1 MPIVKNC
8 CMDSSIKERK
18 IIWITNICGV
28 LFLALC
34 IITPYILAHIGINF
48 TDEPYQIL
56 LAANLHNAPFSF
68 LTSIL
73 ARWWGDNF
81 GWEILSMRY
90 FAITMQLIPFLIGCY
105 VMWRNL
111 KRFTL
116 CTFISGMCIL
126 LMNGM
131 FNFTLMGWD
140 ATSNGCITCIGIIL
154 FFYCRKST
162 FLRVVLLGLFSGM
175 TICMRL
181 PNVVIIPIVIS
192 VIGIST
198 MKTREMKTILGQE
211 LVYLMTLLI
220 IVVATIMYSYE
231 SIPKY
236 IESVQ
241 SNQITA
247 HSAKDMLEDWIGL
260 INYVLP
266 FVIILLFGLITI
278 KFAYSYS
285 SRHSTWFTSM
295 VCIGWLLVFFELWW
309 LYIGIDNYLLINHLS
324 YAFFVVLTALTVF
337 KYAKASFLNIQE
349 GSIVIISCIGLLCLS
364 LVSGVGSNCGINK
377 ILALNFIPLIM
388 VYLMPVI
395 SRPFYWFCGLFLT
408 IICPTLCVHKWSRSY
423 HDVGIHRAEYK
434 CDAVKQYKG
443 LYTSEDQMKFLIQLN
458 EIVQKN
464 RTGNNIYI
472 AYNGPTRFAAYYLN
486 GTHPQYA
493 LNNWTG
499 HAIQD
504 DEYILQTKEYI
515 LSADKPINVFVLEP
529 SKLQKDCD
537 MLNILNSLKPIGVAD
552 YDIVRVYRY

>member
-1 MPIVKNC
+1 
-8 CMDSSIKERK
+8 MDSIIKERK
-18 IIWITNICGV
+18 IIWLANICGV
-28 LFLALC
+28 LFLVMC
-34 IITPYILAHIGINF
+34 ILSPYILAHVGINF

-56 LAANLHNAPFSF
+56 LAKNLHNAPFSF

-73 ARWWGDNF
+73 ARWWGDNI
-81 GWEILSMRY
+81 GWGILSMRY

-105 VMWRNL
+105 VMWRNV
-111 KRFTL
+111 KRFAL

-162 FLRVVLLGLFSGM
+162 LLRVVLLGLFSGM
-175 TICMRL
+175 AICFRL
-181 PNVVIIPIVIS
+181 PNIVIIPIIMGVIW
-192 VIGIST
+192 ISAL
-198 MKTREMKTILGQE
+198 KTREWKLFLGQE
-211 LVYLMTLLI
+211 IVYLITLLI
-220 IVVATIMYSYE
+220 ILVATIMYSYGA
-231 SIPKY
+231 IPNY
-236 IESVQ
+236 IDSVR

-285 SRHSTWFTSM
+285 SRHSTWFTGM
-295 VCIGWLLVFFELWW
+295 VCIGWLFVFFELWW
-309 LYIGIDNYLLINHLS
+309 LYIGVDNYLLINHLS
-324 YAFFVVLTALTVF
+324 YAFFVVLAVFTIF
-337 KYAKASFLNIQE
+337 KYAKASFLSIQL
-349 GSIVIISCIGLLCLS
+349 GSIVIVSCIGLLCLS

-377 ILALNFIPLIM
+377 ILAINFIPLIM
-388 VYLMPVI
+388 VYLIPVI
-395 SRPFYWFCGLFLT
+395 SRPFYWFSGLFLT
-408 IICPTLCVHKWSRSY
+408 IVCPTLCVHKWSRSY

-458 EIVQKN
+458 EVIQNN
-464 RTGNNIYI
+464 RNENNVYI
-472 AYNGPTRFAAYYLN
+472 GYNGPTRFAAYYLN
-486 GTHPQYA
+486 GTQPQYT

-499 HAIQD
+499 NAILNE
-504 DEYILQTKEYI
+504 EYIRQTREYI
-515 LSADKPINVFVLEP
+515 LSEDQPVNVFVLEP
-529 SKLQKDCD
+529 SRLQKDCE
-537 MLNILNSLKPIGVAD
+537 MFKMLNSLKPRALVNYEVAIG
-552 YDIVRVYRY
+552 YRY